1 MPKKKTLVR
10 ESLYQRRHTATQSP
24 FEGEDACSGSRE
36 GDETNRSGGPAKGED
51 NRHWSWSSSLRAV
64 TMMGS
69 PKSGGSL
76 SASVYP
82 GGFRFAA
89 YGQGALGMQT

>member
-1 MPKKKTLVR
+1 MPA
-10 ESLYQRRHTATQSP
+10 TATQSP
-24 FEGEDACSGSRE
+24 SEGEDACSGSRE

-89 YGQGALGMQT
+89 YGGVGDADLTLTTRQEQIENMLHP